1 VFITFSDDTPASK
14 KIPWANTFMII
25 VNVTIAYLTIG
36 HDDFMDVLNRFGF
49 IPARHLNWTVFT
61 GMFLHS
67 SWTQLVANM
76 SFLFFFGKGVENEW
90 GRKRYFLT
98 YFLCALAGEA
108 AHRLYHPDSTFALI
122 GASRVVTGM
131 GVVYLLHYPW
141 GKMKWIFSFFGVPLL
156 EIPSRTLLVM
166 GLWGVVQAAM
176 AFIPWGELPKL
187 FPFLARFSGTLF
199 TTHTTA
205 GTAWDA
211 HLGAVVVA
219 FILFAC
225 FSGFKGF
232 KKKKKKRK

>member
-1 VFITFSDDTPASK
+1 MFITFSDDTPASK

-25 VNVTIAYLTIG
+25 VNVVIAYLTVG
-36 HDDFMDVLNRFGF
+36 HADFMDVLNRFGF
-49 IPARHLNWTVFT
+49 IPARHLSWTVFT
-61 GMFLHS
+61 GLFLHS

-90 GRKRYFLT
+90 GMKRYFIT
-98 YFLCALAGEA
+98 YFFCGWAGEA
-108 AHRLYHPDSTFALI
+108 AHLYFHPASTLALI

-166 GLWGVVQAAM
+166 GLWAAVQAAL
-176 AFIPWGELPKL
+176 AFIPWSELPKMM
-187 FPFLARFSGTLF
+187 PFLGRFSGTVF
-199 TTHTTA
+199 TIHPTA

-211 HLGAVVVA
+211 HLGAVVVGLV
-219 FILFAC
+219 LFVC
-225 FSGFKGF
+225 YTGIQG
-232 KKKKKKRK
+232 KKKKKR